1 MPRVSSRSDSTAFVA
16 RSTHPSIVSAGA
28 PAGRGPR
35 DLGAQGVHRGEHPH
49 RDRGLQSPPLGVDGS
64 DDAVARGGQLPRV
77 TVELAHALGELQ
89 LEPDVAQGQRRL
101 LRDVGEQP
109 VLERPD
115 VASGREGQDD
125 RAERT

>member
-1 MPRVSSRSDSTAFVA
+1 MPRVSSRNDSTAFVA

-28 PAGRGPR
+28 PLVADLR
-35 DLGAQGVHRGEHPH
+35 DLGPQGVHRGEHAH

-89 LEPDVAQGQRRL
+89 LEPDVAQGQGGL

-109 VLERPD
+109 VLEGPD
-115 VASGREGQDD
+115 VASGWEGQDD